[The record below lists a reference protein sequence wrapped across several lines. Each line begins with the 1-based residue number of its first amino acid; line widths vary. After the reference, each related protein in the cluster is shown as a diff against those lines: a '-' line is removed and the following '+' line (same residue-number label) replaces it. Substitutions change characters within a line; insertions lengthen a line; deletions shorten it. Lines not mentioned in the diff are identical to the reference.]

1 MRIKSAAV
9 AFALAIST
17 AAGLA
22 QAPAPAAP
30 MAETHAH
37 KPSAPSTSLT
47 LTVDGR
53 TVTLTPE
60 ALAAMPQQKI
70 TAHNGHSNVDEVYTG
85 VAVSDLLAKQGVS
98 LTGDGAKKVYRSYLR
113 ATGTDKYWVLF
124 SASELEGG
132 MHLGDVIIALTVDGK
147 PLTEDGRFKLVSTED
162 KRPARWV
169 RNLESLVF
177 VTVE

>member
-1 MRIKSAAV
+1 MRVIGLVVLMMGVAATGV
-9 AFALAIST
+9 AQTQGA
-17 AAGLA
+17 
-22 QAPAPAAP
+22 APA
-30 MAETHAH
+30 MAEMHAH
-37 KPSAPSTSLT
+37 KASVTSTSLK
-47 LTVDGR
+47 LTVEGK

-60 ALAAMPQQKI
+60 QLAAMPQQKI

-85 VAVSDLLAKQGVS
+85 VAVSELLAKQGV
-98 LTGDGAKKVYRSYLR
+98 TMAGDGAKRVYRSYLR
-113 ATGTDKYWVLF
+113 ATGTDKYWVMY
-124 SASELEGG
+124 SASEVEGA
-132 MHLGDVIIALTVDGK
+132 MHLGDVIVALTVDGK